1 MSKSTPT
8 PLLKVKVWDFPV
20 RLFHWSLAICF
31 AASWATAELFDNTMQ
46 YHLYAG
52 YATLVLI
59 LFRIVW
65 GFVGSTTAR
74 FANFMRSFFAA
85 VKYAG
90 TLREPHPGKHIGHNP
105 LGGWMVIVMLSF
117 LLVQAGTGLFS
128 SDDVSTQGPLAFWV
142 GDTLSDSISGIH
154 QLLFNFLLAL
164 VGLHVS
170 AVLFYRFFKH
180 DNLIMPMITG
190 YKNLPN
196 GMPVPHL
203 SFASNWHALLLF
215 GFVMLGVL
223 VPISIA

>member
-1 MSKSTPT
+1 MSKSIDASPQ
-8 PLLKVKVWDFPV
+8 KIKVWDFPV

-31 AASWATAELFDNTMQ
+31 AASWATAELFDNALQ

-59 LFRIVW
+59 LFRIFW

-74 FANFMRSFFAA
+74 FAHFMHSFFAA
-85 VKYAG
+85 MKYAG
-90 TLREPHPGKHIGHNP
+90 TLRLPHPGKHVGHNP
-105 LGGWMVIVMLSF
+105 LGGWMVLAMLSF
-117 LLVQAGTGLFS
+117 LLIQAATGLFS
-128 SDDVSTQGPLAFWV
+128 TDDVAIQGPLAFWV
-142 GDTLSDSISGIH
+142 GYTLSDSISSIH
-154 QLLFNFLLAL
+154 HLLFNFLLAL

-180 DNLIMPMITG
+180 DNLITPMITG
-190 YKNLPN
+190 YKYLPN
-196 GMPVPHL
+196 GVPMPKL

-215 GFVMLGVL
+215 GLVTIGVL